1 MRTGAFGGVLPR
13 RVYNGSVSAQSE
25 KADLLR
31 RLHQGPEIL
40 VLPNAW
46 DCASARIFEEA
57 GFPAI
62 ATSSAGVSYSL
73 GYPDEERIPQ
83 DEMLA
88 AVKRIAACVR
98 VPVTADLES
107 GYHDVAQTAAGL
119 IDSGAVGLNLEDME
133 HAESKAL
140 VETSRQI
147 EKIATVRRVSD
158 GMGVKVVINAR
169 TDVYLA
175 QIGDPAT
182 RFDRACERLRAYI
195 DAGADCV
202 FLPGLTDEHTIRRV
216 VEALKFPVNILATA
230 NAPSVARLEDLGVA
244 RVSVGSGIM
253 RATMGLTRR
262 IAEELKREG
271 TYSRMLDG
279 PISYADANRL
289 LENKR
294 ES

>member
-1 MRTGAFGGVLPR
+1 MSTQ
-13 RVYNGSVSAQSE
+13 NE
-25 KADLLR
+25 KAELFR
-31 RLHQGPEIL
+31 KLHHEPEIL
-40 VLPNAW
+40 VLPNVW
-46 DCASARIFEEA
+46 DCASARIVEET

-62 ATSSAGVSYSL
+62 ATSSAGVAYSL
-73 GYPDEERIPQ
+73 GYPDQERIPQ

-88 AVKRIAACVR
+88 AVKRIAGCVR

-107 GYHDVAQTAAGL
+107 GYHDIAKTTEALV
-119 IDSGAVGLNLEDME
+119 DSGAVGLNLEDKE
-133 HAESKAL
+133 HGDNSNTLADIG
-140 VETSRQI
+140 RQI
-147 EKIATVRRVSD
+147 EKIASVRRTAD

-182 RFDRACERLRAYI
+182 RFERACERLRAYR
-195 DAGADCV
+195 DAGADCA
-202 FLPGLTDEHTIRRV
+202 FLPGLIDEHTIRRM
-216 VEALKFPVNILATA
+216 VETLKFPLNVLATA

-244 RVSVGSGIM
+244 RVSVGSGMM

-262 IAEELKREG
+262 IAEELKHDG

-289 LENKR
+289 LENR
-294 ES
+294 